1 MSSDNTGSD
10 KASAAGGTATRVM
23 IVTGGSR
30 GIGAATVRRAVRH
43 GYAVCFSY
51 GSRTDSAEALVAEVE
66 STGGRA
72 IAVRA
77 DMASEDGVLA
87 LFEACDKT
95 FGAPDALVNN
105 AGTTG
110 PIRRVADIDPATL
123 RQVFDLNV
131 TGYFL
136 AAREAI
142 RRMSTSHGGRGGS
155 IVNVSSRAAPLG
167 GGGEWVHY
175 AASKGATDT
184 FTIGLSREVGADGI
198 RVNAVRPGLIDT
210 ELHAAAG
217 APDRL
222 DRLVSGVPMGRA
234 GSADEVADT
243 IVWLAGPQASYV
255 SGALID
261 VSGAR

>member
-1 MSSDNTGSD
+1 M
-10 KASAAGGTATRVM
+10 
-23 IVTGGSR
+23 
-30 GIGAATVRRAVRH
+30 
-43 GYAVCFSY
+43 
-51 GSRTDSAEALVAEVE
+51 
-66 STGGRA
+66 
-72 IAVRA
+72 
-77 DMASEDGVLA
+77 
-87 LFEACDKT
+87 
-95 FGAPDALVNN
+95 
-105 AGTTG
+105 
-110 PIRRVADIDPATL
+110 
-123 RQVFDLNV
+123 

-142 RRMSTSHGGRGGS
+142 RRMSTERGGKGGA

-184 FTIGLSREVGADGI
+184 FTIGLAREVGAEGI

-222 DRLVSGVPMGRA
+222 TRLMSGVPMGRA
-234 GSADEVADT
+234 GSAEEVAET
-243 IVWLAGPQASYV
+243 ILWLAGPQSSYV
-255 SGALID
+255 SGALVD

>member
-1 MSSDNTGSD
+1 MS
-10 KASAAGGTATRVM
+10 KVM

-30 GIGAATVRRAVRH
+30 GIGAATVVLAANQ
-43 GYAVCFSY
+43 GYDVCFSY
-51 GSRTDSAEALVAEVE
+51 AGNTKRANDVVAAAKGA
-66 STGGRA
+66 GGRVL
-72 IAVRA
+72 AVQA
-77 DMASEDGVLA
+77 DMSTDAGVRK
-87 LFEACDKT
+87 LFEACDT
-95 FGAPDALVNN
+95 EFGKPDALVNN

-110 PIRRVADIDPATL
+110 PIRKVADIDADTL
-123 RQVFDLNV
+123 RAVFELNV

-142 RRMSTSHGGRGGS
+142 RRMSTARGGTGGA

-184 FTIGLSREVGADGI
+184 FTIGLAREVGAEGI

-222 DRLVSGVPMGRA
+222 TRLMSGVPMGRA
-234 GSADEVADT
+234 GSAEEVAET
-243 IVWLAGPQASYV
+243 ILWLAGPQSSYV
-255 SGALID
+255 SGALVD

>member
-1 MSSDNTGSD
+1 MNPDPNRIDRATPT
-10 KASAAGGTATRVM
+10 AGVQARVM

-30 GIGAATVRRAVRH
+30 GIGAATVRLAASA
-43 GYAVCFSY
+43 GWSVCFSY
-51 GSRTDSAEALVAEVE
+51 GSSTEDARALVAEV
-66 STGGRA
+66 SDAGGRA
-72 IAVRA
+72 LAVQA
-77 DMASEDGVLA
+77 DMATEAGVLA
-87 LFEACDKT
+87 LFAVCDRD

-105 AGTTG
+105 AGITG
-110 PIRRVADIDPATL
+110 PIRRVADIDPDTL
-123 RQVFDLNV
+123 RRVFDLNV

-136 AAREAI
+136 AAREAV
-142 RRMSTSHGGRGGS
+142 RRMSTAHGGRGGA

-184 FTIGLSREVGADGI
+184 FTIGLSREVGAEGI

-222 DRLVSGVPMGRA
+222 ERLMGGVPMGRA
-234 GSADEVADT
+234 GSAAEVAET
-243 IVWLAGPQASYV
+243 ILWLAGPQASYV

>member
-1 MSSDNTGSD
+1 MN
-10 KASAAGGTATRVM
+10 KVM

-30 GIGAATVRRAVRH
+30 GIGAATVVLAASH
-43 GYAVCFSY
+43 GYDVCFSY
-51 GSRTDSAEALVAEVE
+51 AGNTARANEVAAA
-66 STGGRA
+66 GRA
-72 IAVRA
+72 TGRRVLAVQA
-77 DMASEDGVLA
+77 DMATDEGVKA
-87 LFEACDKT
+87 LFAACDAE
-95 FGAPDALVNN
+95 FGPPDALVNN

-110 PIRRVADIDPATL
+110 PIRKVADIDADTL
-123 RQVFDLNV
+123 RAVFELNV

-142 RRMSTSHGGRGGS
+142 RRMSTARGGKGGA

-184 FTIGLSREVGADGI
+184 FTIGLSREVGAEGI

-222 DRLVSGVPMGRA
+222 TRLMSGVPMGRA
-234 GSADEVADT
+234 GSAEEVAET
-243 IVWLAGPQASYV
+243 ILWLAGPQSSYV
-255 SGALID
+255 SGALVD

>member
-1 MSSDNTGSD
+1 MNATN
-10 KASAAGGTATRVM
+10 ASRVM

-30 GIGAATVRRAVRH
+30 GIGAATVVLAADQ
-43 GYAVCFSY
+43 GYDVCFSY
-51 GSRTDSAEALVAEVE
+51 AGNTKRANDVVAAAQGA
-66 STGGRA
+66 GGRVL
-72 IAVRA
+72 AVQA
-77 DMASEDGVLA
+77 DMSTDAGVRK
-87 LFEACDKT
+87 LFEACDAE
-95 FGAPDALVNN
+95 FGKPDVLVNN

-110 PIRRVADIDPATL
+110 PIRKVADIDADTL
-123 RQVFDLNV
+123 RAVFELNV

-142 RRMSTSHGGRGGS
+142 RRMSTERGGKGGT

-184 FTIGLSREVGADGI
+184 FTIGLAREVGAEGI

-222 DRLVSGVPMGRA
+222 TRLMSGVPMGRA
-234 GSADEVADT
+234 GSAEEVAET
-243 IVWLAGPQASYV
+243 ILWLAGPQSSYV
-255 SGALID
+255 SGALVD

>member
-1 MSSDNTGSD
+1 MN
-10 KASAAGGTATRVM
+10 ATNAPRVM

-30 GIGAATVRRAVRH
+30 GIGAATVVLAANQ
-43 GYAVCFSY
+43 GYDVCFSY
-51 GSRTDSAEALVAEVE
+51 AGNTKRANDVVAAAKGA
-66 STGGRA
+66 GGRVL
-72 IAVRA
+72 AVQA
-77 DMASEDGVLA
+77 DMSTDAGVRK
-87 LFEACDKT
+87 LFEACDAE
-95 FGAPDALVNN
+95 FGKPDVLVNN

-110 PIRRVADIDPATL
+110 PIRKVADIDADTL
-123 RQVFDLNV
+123 RAVFELNV

-142 RRMSTSHGGRGGS
+142 RRMSTERGGKGGA

-184 FTIGLSREVGADGI
+184 FTIGLAREVGAEGI

-222 DRLVSGVPMGRA
+222 TRLMSGVPMGRA
-234 GSADEVADT
+234 GSAEEVAET
-243 IVWLAGPQASYV
+243 ILWLAGPQSSYV
-255 SGALID
+255 SGALVD

>member
-1 MSSDNTGSD
+1 MSSDNTRPAPHSGPH
-10 KASAAGGTATRVM
+10 SATTRVM

-30 GIGAATVRRAVRH
+30 GIGAATVRRAARE

-51 GSRTDSAEALVAEVE
+51 GSRTDSAQALAAEIA
-66 STGGRA
+66 STGGKA
-72 IAVRA
+72 LAVQA
-77 DMASEDGVLA
+77 DMSNEAGVLA
-87 LFEACDKT
+87 LFEACDQA

-136 AAREAI
+136 AAREAV
-142 RRMSTSHGGRGGS
+142 RRMSTEHGGRGGS
-155 IVNVSSRAAPLG
+155 IINVSSRAAALG

-184 FTIGLSREVGADGI
+184 FTLGLSRELGAEGI

-217 APDRL
+217 APDRVS
-222 DRLVSGVPMGRA
+222 RLMAGVPMGRA
-234 GSADEVADT
+234 GSADEVAET

>member
-1 MSSDNTGSD
+1 MNATN
-10 KASAAGGTATRVM
+10 ASRVM

-30 GIGAATVRRAVRH
+30 GIGAATVVLAANQ
-43 GYAVCFSY
+43 GYDVCFSY
-51 GSRTDSAEALVAEVE
+51 AGNTKRANDVVAAAQGA
-66 STGGRA
+66 GGRVL
-72 IAVRA
+72 AVQA
-77 DMASEDGVLA
+77 DMSTDAGVRK
-87 LFEACDKT
+87 LFDACDT
-95 FGAPDALVNN
+95 EFGKPDVLVNN

-110 PIRRVADIDPATL
+110 PIRKVADIDADTL
-123 RQVFDLNV
+123 RAVFELNV

-142 RRMSTSHGGRGGS
+142 RRMSTARGGTGGA

-184 FTIGLSREVGADGI
+184 FTIGLAREVGAEGI

-222 DRLVSGVPMGRA
+222 TRLMSGVPMGRA
-234 GSADEVADT
+234 GSAEEVAET
-243 IVWLAGPQASYV
+243 ILWLAGPQSSYV
-255 SGALID
+255 SGALVD